1 MEYFEVLKKY
11 GIGLTGGI
19 ATGKST
25 VAQILRE
32 LGYHVV
38 DADKLA
44 REAVAPGSRG
54 LAEVVDKFGA
64 SVLTEKGHLDRKK
77 MANII
82 FDDHDKKEMLESILH
97 PIIFD
102 LLIKN
107 LEENGIIQNPQFWF
121 YEASLLIE
129 TGTNNRY
136 REVWCTYCP
145 SSEQLRRLCKRDKL
159 EQDQAR
165 KMIASQL
172 SAKEKAARSDFVIKT
187 DSPIEELEPKIKSA
201 LARLHKD

>member
-1 MEYFEVLKKY
+1 MQYFEVLKKY
-11 GIGLTGGI
+11 GIGLTGSI

-25 VAQILRE
+25 VAQILRD
-32 LGYHVV
+32 LGYHVI

-44 REAVAPGSRG
+44 RKAVAPGSRG

-64 SVLTEKGHLDRKK
+64 SILTDKGRLDRKK
-77 MANII
+77 MADMI
-82 FDDHDKKEMLESILH
+82 FDDHDKKDILESILH

-107 LEENGIIQNPQFWF
+107 LDEQGIIKNPTFWF

-129 TGTNNRY
+129 TGTYNRY

-145 SSEQLRRLCKRDKL
+145 SGEQLRRLCKRDKL
-159 EQDQAR
+159 EQEQAR
-165 KMIASQL
+165 RIIASQL

-187 DSPIEELEPKIKSA
+187 DSPIEQLAPKIKSA